1 MLTPE
6 QTAIKRMMVLA
17 NSQHRRAIIGAD
29 HDPPDFQIVSLDQ
42 DVARLSRGISLRCR
56 LTSSMSNRRLKPTVE
71 RYRGGKSKVLI
82 ATSSLEQHGSES
94 AGHRQRPCAKLIQ
107 ALASVELGT
116 GFYVVKPVDRAGM
129 KIFPALRKPQGHGGE
144 TDQNRRPGSR
154 TASSGTTRAGHWSAT
169 GYWLWPPRSH
179 WGACQRRSGW

>member
-1 MLTPE
+1 MPIDIEHVE
-6 QTAIKRMMVLA
+6 QAVEA
-17 NSQHRRAIIGAD
+17 DCGAV
-29 HDPPDFQIVSLDQ
+29 Q
-42 DVARLSRGISLRCR
+42 
-56 LTSSMSNRRLKPTVE
+56 
-71 RYRGGKSKVLI
+71 GGKSKVLI

-144 TDQNRRPGSR
+144 TDRNQEARSEDGIQSYD
-154 TASSGTTRAGHWSAT
+154 AGTGIGQAT
-169 GYWLWPPRSH
+169 GYWLWPPGSH
-179 WGACQRRSGW
+179 RGALPKAFGLVMRRCCPRR